1 MTTRR
6 LLSFL
11 PVGFVAVFLVLP
23 LFNSIATFFSA
34 STTREVLTDSSMLGV
49 LWFSLWQATVSV
61 VATMVFALPATWALS
76 RFQFPG
82 ARLCRGLLTA
92 PFVLPSIVVA
102 AGVLAISQRTGVASI
117 LWAHVVFNVAVV
129 LRIVSPRWALIN
141 PRYEESAAT
150 LGASPRQT
158 FAHIVWPNIRSAVNS
173 SAALVFTY
181 CFTSFGV
188 ISIVGGFS
196 RRTIETE
203 IFTQSVRLGN
213 TDVAVTLAV
222 LQMIVVLLAFQ
233 ISRPS
238 QHHTTSTHVSSA
250 PMPLQTKPRRRWIV
264 VTSVIIPVIVVT
276 LPLVA
281 TLIRSVSYRGH
292 ISFHAWT
299 TVFGGTL
306 PQLTVSTWRVIGTS
320 LLFSVITAVV
330 TVLLALIAAQQM
342 GRQWFQYPEQHRVL
356 RFIASLPLVV
366 SAATLGLGLVITFNK
381 DPFAWRS
388 HTWLIPVIHAL
399 IALPVA
405 IRILEPAVQAIP
417 SSLRDNAALLGAS
430 PWHTWLRI
438 DIALLRPA
446 LLRSVGIA
454 AAISLGEFGVTSFLT
469 RSNSTTMT
477 MAISQLLGRPG
488 ALTQQSGYVLASLL
502 IVLTVGVTSR
512 A

>member
-1 MTTRR
+1 
-6 LLSFL
+6 
-11 PVGFVAVFLVLP
+11 
-23 LFNSIATFFSA
+23 
-34 STTREVLTDSSMLGV
+34 
-49 LWFSLWQATVSV
+49 
-61 VATMVFALPATWALS
+61 
-76 RFQFPG
+76 
-82 ARLCRGLLTA
+82 
-92 PFVLPSIVVA
+92 
-102 AGVLAISQRTGVASI
+102 
-117 LWAHVVFNVAVV
+117 
-129 LRIVSPRWALIN
+129 
-141 PRYEESAAT
+141 
-150 LGASPRQT
+150 
-158 FAHIVWPNIRSAVNS
+158 
-173 SAALVFTY
+173 
-181 CFTSFGV
+181 
-188 ISIVGGFS
+188 
-196 RRTIETE
+196 
-203 IFTQSVRLGN
+203 
-213 TDVAVTLAV
+213 
-222 LQMIVVLLAFQ
+222 
-233 ISRPS
+233 
-238 QHHTTSTHVSSA
+238 
-250 PMPLQTKPRRRWIV
+250 
-264 VTSVIIPVIVVT
+264 
-276 LPLVA
+276 
-281 TLIRSVSYRGH
+281 
-292 ISFHAWT
+292 
-299 TVFGGTL
+299 
-306 PQLTVSTWRVIGTS
+306 VIGTS

-356 RFIASLPLVV
+356 RFITSLPLVV

>member
-1 MTTRR
+1 
-6 LLSFL
+6 
-11 PVGFVAVFLVLP
+11 
-23 LFNSIATFFSA
+23 
-34 STTREVLTDSSMLGV
+34 MLRIF
-49 LWFSLWQATVSV
+49 WFSLWQAVLSV
-61 VATMVFALPATWALS
+61 LITMIFSIPATWALS

-82 ARLCRGLLTA
+82 ARLCRGLLTT

-102 AGVLAISQRTGVASI
+102 AGVLAISQRTGVVSI

-129 LRIVSPRWALIN
+129 LRIVSPRWTLLN

-150 LGASPRQT
+150 LGAPPWRT
-158 FAHIVWPNIRSAVNS
+158 FAHIVWPNMRSAVQPA
-173 SAALVFTY
+173 AALVFTY

-213 TDVAVTLAV
+213 TDVAISLAV

-233 ISRPS
+233 ISQPS
-238 QHHTTSTHVSSA
+238 LQHASSTQVSST
-250 PMPLQTKPRRRWIV
+250 PTPLHMKPRGRWIV
-264 VTSVIIPVIVVT
+264 ATSVIVPVIVVT

-292 ISFHAWT
+292 ISLHAWSS
-299 TVFGGTL
+299 VLGGTL
-306 PQLTVSTWRVIGTS
+306 PPLTVSTWRVIVIS
-320 LLFSVITAVV
+320 LLFALAAAALAVS
-330 TVLLALIAAQQM
+330 LALIAAQQM
-342 GRQWFQYPEQHRVL
+342 GRQWFQYPEQLRVL
-356 RFIASLPLVV
+356 RFVTSLPLVV

-405 IRILEPAVQAIP
+405 IRILEPAVRAIP
-417 SSLRDNAALLGAS
+417 SSLRDGAALLGAS

-446 LLRSVGIA
+446 LLRSGGIA
-454 AAISLGEFGVTSFLT
+454 VAISLGEFGVTSFLT
-469 RSNSTTMT
+469 RTNSTTMT